1 MTNTNN
7 TIQKAYNN
15 YSEDVQVMNTLDCNS
30 DNIET
35 CHTFA
40 KQFMKADASWVELT
54 TLFTETLTQAQK
66 KRFVDSDLIEQLDM
80 IECSL

>member
-15 YSEDVQVMNTLDCNS
+15 YVAVGEAMKTQDC
-30 DNIET
+30 D
-35 CHTFA
+35 
-40 KQFMKADASWVELT
+40 KADASWVELT
-54 TLFTETLTQAQK
+54 TVFTQTLTEAEK
-66 KRFVDSDLIEQLDM
+66 KDFSESNLIEQLDM